1 MAKGHLGHSEQV
13 GCHLN
18 TQWCPRTPHPTQMS
32 RWRNSTTI
40 TTLVNGR
47 CGPGTE
53 VWVESLPHRQAH
65 PTSPPLHEHRA
76 SKCALPV
83 PMAITRAQGTCLERQ
98 ASFSKGGRVAGMI
111 HYTGTLP
118 CEGSQ
123 VPTKQEEHCVPVGVP
138 SPQSRGA
145 LAGWG
150 LNSRATFQGDA
161 RTVLSPHT
169 PHPSISIVHIQAEV
183 SSYNLGGGTA
193 SRLILCSLVVAVN
206 APKTPIFV
214 TGPPACLLPAPAGPG
229 PAGLLSVSWDSLP
242 AQAETPLLS

>member
-1 MAKGHLGHSEQV
+1 
-13 GCHLN
+13 
-18 TQWCPRTPHPTQMS
+18 
-32 RWRNSTTI
+32 
-40 TTLVNGR
+40 
-47 CGPGTE
+47 
-53 VWVESLPHRQAH
+53 
-65 PTSPPLHEHRA
+65 
-76 SKCALPV
+76 
-83 PMAITRAQGTCLERQ
+83 MAITRAQGTCLERQ

-138 SPQSRGA
+138 GPQSRGA

-150 LNSRATFQGDA
+150 LNSRAIFQGDA

-169 PHPSISIVHIQAEV
+169 PHPSMSIVHIKAEV

-214 TGPPACLLPAPAGPG
+214 TGPPACLLPTPAGPG
-229 PAGLLSVSWDSLP
+229 PAGLPVSVLGFPPCSGRDP
-242 AQAETPLLS
+242 TPVLV